1 MRWNAFKYTKILSR
15 TFFLKNGMPVVKF
28 MIMSNSY
35 EMREWK
41 ILTQWSQLEC
51 CSCYN
56 SFLMGCS
63 FSSMLFCGIFLL
75 FFSVLI
81 IIVINF
87 ILTFFFYT
95 KMWGQVNFDIFTF
108 EQLSVLKNHWVNI
121 VWIKVVFSVYLKGL
135 KCFCFWPLSS

>member
-1 MRWNAFKYTKILSR
+1 MRWNAFKYTQILSR
-15 TFFLKNGMPVVKF
+15 TFLKKNDMPVVKF
-28 MIMSNSY
+28 MIMSYSY

-56 SFLMGCS
+56 SFWWVAVSLACYFVG
-63 FSSMLFCGIFLL
+63 FFFQ

-95 KMWGQVNFDIFTF
+95 KMLGQVNFDIFTF
-108 EQLSVLKNHWVNI
+108 EQLSVLKNHWVTI

-135 KCFCFWPLSS
+135 KCFCFWPLPS

>member
-1 MRWNAFKYTKILSR
+1 MKCLQIYKNFKSY
-15 TFFLKNGMPVVKF
+15 FFKKKWYAGSKVYDNV
-28 MIMSNSY
+28 IYSY

-41 ILTQWSQLEC
+41 SLTQWSQLKC

-135 KCFCFWPLSS
+135 KCFCFWPLPS

>member
-1 MRWNAFKYTKILSR
+1 MRWNAFKYTQILSR
-15 TFFLKNGMPVVKF
+15 TFLKKNDMPVVKF
-28 MIMSNSY
+28 MIMSYSY

-56 SFLMGCS
+56 SFWWVAVSLACYFVG
-63 FSSMLFCGIFLL
+63 FFFQ

-95 KMWGQVNFDIFTF
+95 KMLGQVNFDIFTF
-108 EQLSVLKNHWVNI
+108 EQLSVLKNHWVTI

-135 KCFCFWPLSS
+135 KCFCFWPLHS